1 LKSVGTQPGHCTD
14 WRALASCRLDGELDE
29 LQTARLEHHLRACAE
44 CRSWTDEVA
53 ALAGLLHEPEPV
65 RLTWSFEQRARAL
78 RRRLVRGVAVG
89 ATAASAAAVAAFAIA
104 LPGHGISF
112 FSSTAARVSDLPCVS
127 CTKKQALTPHAAWP
141 PPASAPIHVANPL
154 VERG

>member
-1 LKSVGTQPGHCTD
+1 VGTQPDRCTD

-29 LQTARLEHHLRACAE
+29 LQTARLEHHLRVCAE
-44 CRSWTDEVA
+44 CRSWTREVA
-53 ALAGLLHEPEPV
+53 ALAGLLHESEPV
-65 RLTWSFEQRARAL
+65 PSTWAFEHRSRAL
-78 RRRLVRGVAVG
+78 PRRLVRGVAVG

-104 LPGHGISF
+104 LPGHGLSF
-112 FSSTAARVSDLPCVS
+112 FSSTSAHVSALPCIS